1 MTPPAAPSPKR
12 TPGPKPG
19 KAAVGTIRVAKIIV
33 PMTAAKSD
41 KKTLLDPE
49 EDLAPGVPCEGR
61 CGHCHHHPCRLHG
74 GI

>member
-1 MTPPAAPSPKR
+1 
-12 TPGPKPG
+12 
-19 KAAVGTIRVAKIIV
+19 VGTIRVAKVIV
-33 PMTAAKSD
+33 PMLAAKPD
-41 KKTLLDPE
+41 KKSLLDPE